1 MKDKAYTH
9 THGHS
14 HTHAWFTLSLVYI
27 LRLTEKINM
36 HDNKPKL
43 KMHLH
48 QV

>member
-9 THGHS
+9 AYMDT

-27 LRLTEKINM
+27 LRSAEKINM

-48 QV
+48 